1 MSEAFTLLPA
11 AGSRV
16 AIAGGCGG
24 IGRALV
30 ARALEIGLEVAVLD
44 VPRSIEQFPPPA
56 GVLVL
61 GCDATD
67 EGSIAAA
74 FGELTARWGSLD
86 ALINLV
92 GYTKERMRLEDMPLA
107 EWNEITTGTLT
118 SAFMLSR
125 AAIPLLRTAG
135 GGAIVHT
142 ASTFGVAVSLPG
154 YGPYAASKA
163 GVINLTRALA
173 TECGPAIR
181 VNALAPGLVQTAF
194 LQGGTGRPEK
204 NEKIDATAVTR
215 ALPMQRIA
223 QPEDMVGTF
232 LFLIGPGSAYITA
245 QTIHVNGGLWS

>member
-1 MSEAFTLLPA
+1 MSVPFTLLPL

-24 IGRALV
+24 IGRTLV
-30 ARALEIGLEVAVLD
+30 ARAVEIGLQVAVLD
-44 VPRSIEQFPPPA
+44 MPRSIEQFPPPD
-56 GVLVL
+56 GVLAL
-61 GCDATD
+61 ACDATD
-67 EGSIAAA
+67 ETGIRAA
-74 FGELTARWGSLD
+74 FAHLESCWGKLD

-92 GYTKERMRLEDMPLA
+92 GFTKERMLLENMSLE

-118 SAFMLSR
+118 TAFMLSR
-125 AAIPLLRTAG
+125 AAIPLLRAAG

-142 ASTFGVAVSLPG
+142 SSTFGVAVSLAG
-154 YGPYAASKA
+154 YGPYAAAKA
-163 GVINLTRALA
+163 GIINLTRSLA

-204 NEKIDATAVTR
+204 QEKIDATAVTR
-215 ALPMQRIA
+215 MLPMQRIA

-232 LFLIGPGSAYITA
+232 LFLIGPGSAYITS